1 MTKGWHM
8 TLTMTWHISSHWIE
22 GFTRDTF
29 LLRFGLANAINTYLK
44 LKIRV
49 VLREFE
55 SDLFLY
61 RRISEIFKMNI

>member
-8 TLTMTWHISSHWIE
+8 TLTMTWHIGVSLDM
-22 GFTRDTF
+22 GVTRDNF

-49 VLREFE
+49 VLREIE

-61 RRISEIFKMNI
+61 TRISEIFKMNI